1 MVEPVFKE
9 AVLGDVTKENL
20 ILQRYPGC
28 TDSLRD
34 YCMETFDLSNHA
46 FSENIQLYT
55 ALTLIRT
62 PAQQI
67 QQISQSP
74 DCLYLLRRFIETNP
88 KGAKLY
94 NFNDDLD
101 LAKLMCANLLKAN
114 SEVRLASLLILKMF
128 KPLTFVDKEGLSDN
142 FKNEECLCID
152 YMYEF

>member
-1 MVEPVFKE
+1 M
-9 AVLGDVTKENL
+9 
-20 ILQRYPGC
+20 
-28 TDSLRD
+28 
-34 YCMETFDLSNHA
+34 
-46 FSENIQLYT
+46 
-55 ALTLIRT
+55 
-62 PAQQI
+62 
-67 QQISQSP
+67 
-74 DCLYLLRRFIETNP
+74 LRRFIETNP

-152 YMYEF
+152 YMYEFQRTEIGFAHERGKITSLERLEVLVKTGALPRVYSLICLNFLLGSLWTKFTPIIPQIQSCIATLVKCSSEDL